1 MSEYI
6 LELKNITKLFPGVR
20 ALKNVSFNLKPGEIH
35 ALVGE
40 NGAGKSTL
48 IKIITGA
55 YEPTEGQLIFN
66 NNAVTKNDPSKS
78 LKKGITP
85 IYQELNLF
93 QAMSVLDNMFMG
105 REIVRRGLDR
115 KSVV

>member
-6 LELKNITKLFPGVR
+6 LELKNITKLFPGVN
-20 ALKNVSFNLKPGEIH
+20 ALNNVSFGLKHGEIH

-55 YEPTEGQLIFN
+55 HDPTGGQLIFN
-66 NNAVTKNDPSKS
+66 NNVVTKNDPTRS
-78 LKKGITP
+78 LKKGIFSIKCIRHSTS
-85 IYQELNLF
+85 F
-93 QAMSVLDNMFMG
+93 HSGFCG
-105 REIVRRGLDR
+105 
-115 KSVV
+115 